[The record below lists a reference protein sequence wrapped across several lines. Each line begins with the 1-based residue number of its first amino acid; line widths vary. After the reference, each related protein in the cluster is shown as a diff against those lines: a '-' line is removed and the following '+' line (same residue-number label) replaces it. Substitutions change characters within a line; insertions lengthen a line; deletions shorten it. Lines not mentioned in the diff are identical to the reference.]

1 VVLPD
6 CDLVAE
12 NREFGRSAQPVLF
25 EVLEALDGLSDDA
38 DVAGETETRQSE
50 PGT

>member
-1 VVLPD
+1 MVLED

-38 DVAGETETRQSE
+38 DVAGETEPRQSQ